1 MPHATV
7 RDIAREAAVSVA
19 TVSRALNGHSNV
31 RPEVREHVEAVA
43 SRLGYVPHAAARHLS
58 SAKSGMI
65 GVVVPDLH
73 GEFFSELL
81 RGMDREASER
91 GLYCMMMVMH
101 GDAARGVAALHAMRG
116 RVDGLVVMA
125 PQVSASQLLA
135 HLPRGMPAVLVN
147 CAPRQSGRP
156 ELRIDN
162 FAGASALVEHLIAT
176 GRRRLVHISGPA
188 GNIDAEERLRG
199 AQDAC
204 ARAGLSLRVL
214 AGDFKEPSGEAAATT
229 LIEEGIAEGIEGG
242 AAFDAI
248 FAANDMMA
256 IGAMMTLKRA
266 GIAVPD
272 QVAICGF
279 DDIPLTRLISP
290 SLTSASIDIA
300 SFGAS
305 AVARLVKAIAGDDD
319 GGVEQRVPI
328 VMIRESTGPRLSASS
343 DHNFL
348 NVHNKKPEQSGTG
361 ELP

>member
-31 RPEVREHVEAVA
+31 RPEVRARIESVA
-43 SRLGYVPHAAARHLS
+43 ARLGYVPHAAARHLS

-101 GDAARGVAALHAMRG
+101 GDARRGVAALHAMRG

-125 PQVSASQLLA
+125 PQVSADELLA
-135 HLPRGMPAVLVN
+135 HLPVGMPAILVN
-147 CAPRQSGRP
+147 CAPGRSARA

-162 FAGASALVEHLIAT
+162 VAGASALVEHLIAT
-176 GRRRLVHISGPA
+176 GRRRLVHISGPV
-188 GNIDAEERLRG
+188 GNIDADERLRG
-199 AQDAC
+199 AQAAC
-204 ARAGLSLRVL
+204 ARAGLSLRVM
-214 AGDFKEPSGEAAATT
+214 AGDFREPSGAAAATT
-229 LIEEGIAEGIEGG
+229 LIEDG
-242 AAFDAI
+242 ADFDAI

-256 IGAMMTLKRA
+256 IGAMITLKRA
-266 GIAVPD
+266 GIVIPD
-272 QVAICGF
+272 QIAICGF

-305 AVARLVKAIAGDDD
+305 AVARLVKAIAGDDHN
-319 GGVEQRVPI
+319 GVEQRKPVVI
-328 VMIRESTGPRLSASS
+328 VRESTGPARHASQGLHS
-343 DHNFL
+343 GHDPF
-348 NVHNKKPEQSGTG
+348 NVHNNKPEQSGQG
-361 ELP
+361 ELS

>member
-31 RPEVREHVEAVA
+31 RPEVREHIESVA
-43 SRLGYVPHAAARHLS
+43 LRLGYVPHAAARHLS

-101 GDAARGVAALHAMRG
+101 GDAQRGVAALHAMRG

-125 PQVSASQLLA
+125 PQVSADELLA

-147 CAPRQSGRP
+147 CAPGHSGRT

-162 FAGASALVEHLIAT
+162 VAGASALVEHLIAT

-188 GNIDAEERLRG
+188 GNIDADERLRG
-199 AQDAC
+199 AQEAC
-204 ARAGLSLRVL
+204 ARAGLPLRVL
-214 AGDFKEPSGEAAATT
+214 AGDFKQPSGAAAAAT
-229 LIEEGIAEGIEGG
+229 LVEEGADI
-242 AAFDAI
+242 DAI

-256 IGAMMTLKRA
+256 IGAMMTLKRT
-266 GIAVPD
+266 GIVVPD
-272 QVAICGF
+272 QIAIAGF
-279 DDIPLTRLISP
+279 DDVPLTRLISP

-328 VMIRESTGPRLSASS
+328 VMVRESTGPARAVESGQNLS
-343 DHNFL
+343 
-348 NVHNKKPEQSGTG
+348 NVHNNKPEQSGKG
-361 ELP
+361 ELQ

>member
-31 RPEVREHVEAVA
+31 RAEVREHIEAVA
-43 SRLGYVPHAAARHLS
+43 LRLGYVPHAAARHLS

-101 GDAARGVAALHAMRG
+101 GDAQRGVAALHAMRG

-125 PQVSASQLLA
+125 PQVSADELLV

-147 CAPRQSGRP
+147 CAPGQSGRT
-156 ELRIDN
+156 ELRVDN
-162 FAGASALVEHLIAT
+162 VAGASALVEHLIAT
-176 GRRRLVHISGPA
+176 GRRQLVHIAGPA
-188 GNIDAEERLRG
+188 GNIDADERLRG

-204 ARAGLSLRVL
+204 VRAGISLRVL
-214 AGDFKEPSGEAAATT
+214 PGDFKEPSGAAAAAT
-229 LIEEGIAEGIEGG
+229 LIEEG

-256 IGAMMTLKRA
+256 IGAMMVLKRA
-266 GIAVPD
+266 GVAVPD

-328 VMIRESTGPRLSASS
+328 VMVRESTGPARAVQPGQNLS
-343 DHNFL
+343 
-348 NVHNKKPEQSGTG
+348 NVHNYKPEQSGKG
-361 ELP
+361 ELE

>member
-31 RPEVREHVEAVA
+31 RPEVREHIESVA
-43 SRLGYVPHAAARHLS
+43 LRLGYVPHAAARHLS

-101 GDAARGVAALHAMRG
+101 GDAQRGVAALHAMRG

-125 PQVSASQLLA
+125 PQVSADELLA

-147 CAPRQSGRP
+147 CAPGHSGRT

-162 FAGASALVEHLIAT
+162 VAGASALVEHLIAT

-188 GNIDAEERLRG
+188 GNIDADERLRG
-199 AQDAC
+199 AQEAC
-204 ARAGLSLRVL
+204 ARAGLPLRVL
-214 AGDFKEPSGEAAATT
+214 AGDFKEPSGAAAAAT
-229 LIEEGIAEGIEGG
+229 LVEEGADI
-242 AAFDAI
+242 DAI

-256 IGAMMTLKRA
+256 IGAMMTLKRT
-266 GIAVPD
+266 GIVVPD
-272 QVAICGF
+272 QIAIAGF

-319 GGVEQRVPI
+319 GGVEQRLPI
-328 VMIRESTGPRLSASS
+328 VIVRESTGPRLSAQPNQNLS
-343 DHNFL
+343 
-348 NVHNKKPEQSGTG
+348 NVHNKKPEQSGKG
-361 ELP
+361 ELQ

>member
-1 MPHATV
+1 MSHATV

-19 TVSRALNGHSNV
+19 TVSRALNGHDNV
-31 RPEVREHVEAVA
+31 RREVREHIESVA
-43 SRLGYVPHAAARHLS
+43 LRLGYVPHAAARHLS

-101 GDAARGVAALHAMRG
+101 GDAQRGVAALHALRG

-125 PQVSASQLLA
+125 PQVSADELLV
-135 HLPRGMPAVLVN
+135 HLPRGMPAVFLN
-147 CAPRQSGRP
+147 CTPGQSGHR

-162 FAGASALVEHLIAT
+162 VAGASALVEHLIAT

-188 GNIDAEERLRG
+188 GNVDADERLRG

-214 AGDFKEPSGEAAATT
+214 AGDFKEPSGAAAAAR
-229 LIEEGIAEGIEGG
+229 LIDEDADI
-242 AAFDAI
+242 DAI

-266 GIAVPD
+266 SIVVPD
-272 QVAICGF
+272 QIAICGF

-305 AVARLVKAIAGDDD
+305 AVAQLVKAIAGDDD

-328 VMIRESTGPRLSASS
+328 VIVRESTGPGQRTQQGRLHGNDPASI
-343 DHNFL
+343 HE
-348 NVHNKKPEQSGTG
+348 KPEQSGKG
-361 ELP
+361 EP